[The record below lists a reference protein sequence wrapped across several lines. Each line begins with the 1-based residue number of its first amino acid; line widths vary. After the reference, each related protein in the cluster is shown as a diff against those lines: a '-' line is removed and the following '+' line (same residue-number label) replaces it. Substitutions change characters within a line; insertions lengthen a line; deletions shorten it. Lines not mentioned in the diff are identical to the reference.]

1 MISRR
6 NMLQKT
12 GLLTVMPLMGLS
24 SSFSEDK
31 NDNEK
36 KVKVIV
42 IGAHPDDPETGC
54 GGAISLFAKNGCDVV
69 SAYLTRG
76 EAGIPGTPYNKAAEI
91 RTNEALKACK
101 VMNARAVFLG
111 QIDGNCEI
119 THNRYQEIYDFIK
132 AEAPDIVFT
141 HWPVDTHRDHR
152 ICSSLVFDSWLQL
165 EQKYELYY
173 FEVESGSQ
181 TQNFNPTEFVDISSV
196 IKQKHEACSCH
207 VSQQIETVMKEYHE
221 PMEKFRGMQANCAF
235 AEAFIRQ
242 GRRLNIGNM
251 LNK

>member
-6 NMLQKT
+6 DMLQKS
-12 GLLTVMPLMGLS
+12 GLLTVIPLVGLTAS
-24 SSFSEDK
+24 LSEDK
-31 NDNEK
+31 AANEK
-36 KVKVIV
+36 KLKVIV

-54 GGAISLFAKNGCDVV
+54 GGLISLFAMKGYDVV
-69 SAYLTRG
+69 SAYHTRG
-76 EAGIPGTPYNKAAEI
+76 EAGIQDTPYGKAAEI
-91 RTNEALKACK
+91 RTSEALKACK
-101 VMNARAVFLG
+101 VMNARAAFIG

-119 THNRYQEIYDFIK
+119 TKNRYSEMYDFIK

-141 HWPVDTHRDHR
+141 HWPIDTHRDHR
-152 ICSSLVFDSWLQL
+152 ICSSLVYDSWLQL
-165 EQKYELYY
+165 KQKFDLYY
-173 FEVESGSQ
+173 FEVESGTQ
-181 TQNFNPTEFVDISSV
+181 TQNFNPTVFVDISSV
-196 IKQKHEACSCH
+196 IEKKNEACNCH

-242 GRRLNIGNM
+242 DIRFNIANM